1 MDKKELIK
9 DATEIAAI
17 VHDMR
22 VEFIELNAR
31 LDLLQMKIDAFS
43 NPKPSKNQI
52 AQEIKYNAQFG
63 KLIEGAIAYDYT
75 KGKFYAG
82 WGNEARQLKV
92 GDSAIFACPK
102 DAANFYQATRRCGYR
117 VLRVAKTVDGQTKI
131 TLTRYE

>member
-9 DATEIAAI
+9 DATEIAEI

-22 VEFIELNAR
+22 VEFVELNAR

-43 NPKPSKNQI
+43 NLKPSKNQI
-52 AQEIKYNAQFG
+52 AQEIKHRAKCGQ
-63 KLIEGAIAYDYT
+63 LIEGAIAYDYT
-75 KGKFYAG
+75 KGKIYAG
-82 WGNEARQLKV
+82 WKNEARKLKV

-102 DAANFYQATRRCGYR
+102 DAANFYMSTRRCGYR
-117 VLRVAKTVDGQTKI
+117 VVRVAKTVDDQTKI